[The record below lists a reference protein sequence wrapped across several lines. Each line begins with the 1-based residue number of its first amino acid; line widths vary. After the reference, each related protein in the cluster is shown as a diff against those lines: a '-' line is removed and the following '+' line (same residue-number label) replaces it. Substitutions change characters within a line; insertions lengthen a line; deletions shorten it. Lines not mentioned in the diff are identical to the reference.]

1 MFFRTKLNQYKTCDI
16 FRVGI
21 YERMLLMAK
30 RLVLAEKPSVARDI
44 ARVLK
49 CDKKGNGYLEGK
61 DYIVT
66 WALGH
71 LVTLAD
77 PESYDVKY
85 KSWNLEDLPMLP
97 DHLKLT
103 VIKQSGKQFNAVKSQ
118 LTRGDVNEIIIAT
131 DAGREG
137 ELVARWIIAKAKVNK
152 PIRRLWIS
160 SVTDKAIKDGFAN
173 LKPGKAYENLYASA
187 VARSEADWYI
197 GLNASRALTTKFNAQ
212 LNCGRVQTPVV
223 AIIAKREEEIKHF
236 KAQTY
241 YGIEAQTID
250 KLKLTWQDAQG
261 NSRSFDKDKI
271 DAIVKKLG
279 NANATVTEIERKPKK
294 TYSPGL
300 YDLTELQRDA
310 NKIFGFSAKDTL
322 NIMQKL
328 YEQHK
333 VLTYPRTDSRYIS
346 TDIVGTLTERLKAC
360 GIGEYRLLTNKILK
374 RPIKASKTFVDD
386 SKVSDHHAIIP
397 TEGYVNFSAFNDKE
411 RKIYDLVVKRFL
423 AVLFPAFEYEQLT
436 LRAKINDEKFVASGK
451 TILSSGWKEVYENR
465 FEDDDT
471 SEDLK
476 EQILPRIEKGNT
488 LNVTL
493 IAQTSGQ
500 TKPPARF
507 NEATLLSAMENP
519 SKFME
524 TQNKNLAETLKSTGG
539 LGTVATR
546 ADIIEKLF
554 NSFLMEKKGKDIYLT
569 SKGKQLLDLVPEELK
584 SPTLTAKWEQ
594 KLEAIANGK
603 LKKEV
608 FISEMKN
615 YTKEIVSEIKGS
627 DKKYKHDNISTKSC
641 PDCGKP
647 MLEVNGKKGK
657 MLVCQDRECGHR
669 KNVARV
675 TNARCP
681 QCKKKLEL
689 RGEGEGQIFVCKC
702 GHREKLSAFEAR
714 RKKEGGGKVDKK
726 SVQKYLKQQDKEEEP
741 INNAF
746 ADLLKGMKFD

>member
-1 MFFRTKLNQYKTCDI
+1 MSKSVI
-16 FRVGI
+16 I
-21 YERMLLMAK
+21 
-30 RLVLAEKPSVARDI
+30 AEKPSVARDI

-49 CDKKGNGYLEGK
+49 CDKKGNGYLEGSK
-61 DYIVT
+61 YIVT

-85 KSWNLEDLPMLP
+85 KKWNLEDLPMLP
-97 DHLKLT
+97 ERLKLT
-103 VIKQSGKQFNAVKSQ
+103 VIKQTGKQFNAVKSQ
-118 LTRGDVNEIIIAT
+118 LLRKDVTEIIVAT

-137 ELVARWIIAKAKVNK
+137 ELVARWIIDKVRINK
-152 PIRRLWIS
+152 PIKRLWIS

-173 LKPGKAYENLYASA
+173 LKPGKAYDNLYASA

-197 GLNASRALTTKFNAQ
+197 GLNATRALTTRFNAQ
-212 LNCGRVQTPVV
+212 LNCGRVQTPTV
-223 AIIAKREEEIKHF
+223 AMIANREDEIKNF

-241 YGIEAQTID
+241 YGIEAQTTNQ
-250 KLKLTWQDAQG
+250 LKLTWQDANG
-261 NSRSFDKDKI
+261 NSRSFNKEKI
-271 DAIVKKLG
+271 DGIVKDLDKH
-279 NANATVTEIERKPKK
+279 NATVVEIDKK
-294 TYSPGL
+294 QKKSFSPGL

-310 NKIFGFSAKDTL
+310 NKKFGYSAKETL

-346 TDIVGTLTERLKAC
+346 SDIVGTLPERLKAC
-360 GIGEYRLLTNKILK
+360 GVGEYRSLAHKVLQKPLKANK
-374 RPIKASKTFVDD
+374 SFVDD

-397 TEGYVNFSAFNDKE
+397 TEGYVNFSAFTDKE

-436 LRAKINDEKFVASGK
+436 LRTKVGNETFIARGK
-451 TILSSGWKEVYENR
+451 TILHAGWKEVYENR
-465 FEDDDT
+465 FEDDDVT
-471 SEDLK
+471 DDVK
-476 EQILPRIEKGNT
+476 EQLLPRIEKGDT
-488 LNVTL
+488 LTVKL
-493 IAQTSGQ
+493 IMQTSGQ
-500 TKPPARF
+500 TKAPARF

-519 SKFME
+519 TKYMD
-524 TQNKNLAETLKSTGG
+524 TQNKQLADTLKSTGG

-546 ADIIEKLF
+546 ADIIDKLF
-554 NSFLMEKKGKDIYLT
+554 NSFLIEKRGKDIHIT
-569 SKGKQLLDLVPEELK
+569 SKGRQLLDLVPEELK
-584 SPTLTAKWEQ
+584 SPTLTGEWEQ
-594 KLEAIANGK
+594 KLEAIAKGK

-615 YTKEIVSEIKGS
+615 YTKEIVSEIKSS

-669 KNVARV
+669 KNVSRT

-689 RGEGEGQIFVCKC
+689 RGEGAGQIFACKC
-702 GHREKLSAFEAR
+702 GYREKLSTFQER
-714 RKKEGGGKVDKK
+714 RKKESGNKADKRD
-726 SVQKYLKQQDKEEEP
+726 VQKYMKQQNKEEEP
-741 INNAF
+741 LNNPF
-746 ADLLKGMKFD
+746 AEALKKLKFD

>member
-1 MFFRTKLNQYKTCDI
+1 MSKSVVI
-16 FRVGI
+16 
-21 YERMLLMAK
+21 
-30 RLVLAEKPSVARDI
+30 AEKPSVARDI
-44 ARVLK
+44 ARILK
-49 CDKKGNGYLEGK
+49 CDKKGNGYLEGSK
-61 DYIVT
+61 YIVT

-85 KSWNLEDLPMLP
+85 KQWNLEDLPMLP
-97 DHLKLT
+97 ERLKLT
-103 VIKQSGKQFNAVKSQ
+103 VIKQTGKQFNAVKSQ
-118 LTRGDVNEIIIAT
+118 LLRKDVNEIIVAT

-137 ELVARWIIAKAKVNK
+137 ELVARWIIDKVKLNK
-152 PIRRLWIS
+152 PIKRLWIS

-173 LKPGKAYENLYASA
+173 LKPGKAYDNLYASA

-197 GLNASRALTTKFNAQ
+197 GLNATRALTTRFNAQ
-212 LNCGRVQTPVV
+212 LNCGRVQTPTV
-223 AIIAKREEEIKHF
+223 AMIASREDEIKNF

-241 YGIEAQTID
+241 YGIEAQTME
-250 KLKLTWQDAQG
+250 KLKLTWQDANG
-261 NSRSFDKDKI
+261 NSRSFNKEKI
-271 DAIVKKLG
+271 DGIVKGLDKQH
-279 NANATVTEIERKPKK
+279 ATVVEIDKK
-294 TYSPGL
+294 QKKSFSPGL

-310 NKIFGFSAKDTL
+310 NKKFGYSAKETL

-346 TDIVGTLTERLKAC
+346 SDIVETLPERLKAC
-360 GIGEYRLLTNKILK
+360 GVGEYRPLAHKVLQK
-374 RPIKASKTFVDD
+374 PIKANKSFVDD

-397 TEGYVNFSAFNDKE
+397 TEGYVNFSAFTDKE

-436 LRAKINDEKFVASGK
+436 LHTKVGSETFIARGK
-451 TILSSGWKEVYENR
+451 TILHAGWKEVYENR
-465 FEDDDT
+465 FEDDDVT
-471 SEDLK
+471 DDVK
-476 EQILPRIEKGNT
+476 EQLLPHIEKGDT
-488 LNVTL
+488 LTVKL
-493 IAQTSGQ
+493 IMQTSGQ
-500 TKPPARF
+500 TKAPARF

-519 SKFME
+519 TKYMD
-524 TQNKNLAETLKSTGG
+524 TQNKQLADTLKSTGG

-546 ADIIEKLF
+546 ADIIDKLF
-554 NSFLMEKKGKDIYLT
+554 NSFLIEKRGKDIHIT
-569 SKGKQLLDLVPEELK
+569 SKGRQLLDLVPEELK
-584 SPTLTAKWEQ
+584 SPTLTGEWEQ
-594 KLEAIANGK
+594 KLEAIAKGK

-615 YTKEIVSEIKGS
+615 YTKEIVSEIKSS

-669 KNVARV
+669 KNVSRT

-689 RGEGEGQIFVCKC
+689 RGEGAGQIFACKC
-702 GHREKLSAFEAR
+702 GYREKLSTFQER
-714 RKKEGGGKVDKK
+714 RKKESGNKADKRD
-726 SVQKYLKQQDKEEEP
+726 VQKYMKQQKKEEEP
-741 INNAF
+741 LNNPF
-746 ADLLKGMKFD
+746 ADALKKLKFD

>member
-1 MFFRTKLNQYKTCDI
+1 
-16 FRVGI
+16 
-21 YERMLLMAK
+21 MAK
-30 RLVLAEKPSVARDI
+30 SVVIDEKPSVARDI

-49 CDKKGNGYLEGK
+49 CDKKGNGYLEGSK
-61 DYIVT
+61 YIVT

-85 KSWNLEDLPMLP
+85 KKWNLEDLPMLP
-97 DHLKLT
+97 ERLKLT
-103 VIKQSGKQFNAVKSQ
+103 VIKQTGKQFNAVKSQ
-118 LTRGDVNEIIIAT
+118 LLRKDVNEIIVAT

-137 ELVARWIIAKAKVNK
+137 ELVARWIIDKVRINK
-152 PIRRLWIS
+152 PIKRLWIS

-173 LKPGKAYENLYASA
+173 LKPGKAYDNLYASA

-197 GLNASRALTTKFNAQ
+197 GLNATRALTTRFNAQ
-212 LNCGRVQTPVV
+212 LNCGRVQTPTV
-223 AIIAKREEEIKHF
+223 AMIANREDEIKNF

-241 YGIEAQTID
+241 YGIEAQTTNQ
-250 KLKLTWQDAQG
+250 LKLTWQDANG
-261 NSRSFDKDKI
+261 NSRSFNKEKI
-271 DAIVKKLG
+271 DGIVKGLDKH
-279 NANATVTEIERKPKK
+279 NATVLEIDKK
-294 TYSPGL
+294 QKKSFSPGL

-310 NKIFGFSAKDTL
+310 NKKFGYSAKETL

-346 TDIVGTLTERLKAC
+346 SDIVGTLPERLKAC
-360 GIGEYRLLTNKILK
+360 GVGEYRPLAHKVLQK
-374 RPIKASKTFVDD
+374 PIKANKSFVDD

-397 TEGYVNFSAFNDKE
+397 TEGYVNFSAFTDKE

-436 LRAKINDEKFVASGK
+436 LRTKVGNETFIARGK
-451 TILSSGWKEVYENR
+451 TILHAGWKEVYENR
-465 FEDDDT
+465 FEDDDVT
-471 SEDLK
+471 DDVK
-476 EQILPRIEKGNT
+476 EQLLPRIEKGDT
-488 LNVTL
+488 LTVKL
-493 IAQTSGQ
+493 IMQTSGQ
-500 TKPPARF
+500 TKAPARF

-519 SKFME
+519 TKYMD
-524 TQNKNLAETLKSTGG
+524 TQNKQLADTLKSTGG

-546 ADIIEKLF
+546 ADIIDKLF
-554 NSFLMEKKGKDIYLT
+554 NSFLIEKRGKDIHIT
-569 SKGKQLLDLVPEELK
+569 SKGRQLLDLVPEELK
-584 SPTLTAKWEQ
+584 SPTLTGEWEQ
-594 KLEAIANGK
+594 KLEAIAKGK

-615 YTKEIVSEIKGS
+615 YTKEIVSEIKSS

-669 KNVARV
+669 KNVSRT

-689 RGEGEGQIFVCKC
+689 RGEGAGQIFACKC
-702 GHREKLSAFEAR
+702 GYREKLSTFQER
-714 RKKEGGGKVDKK
+714 RKKESGNKADKRD
-726 SVQKYLKQQDKEEEP
+726 VQKYMKQQKKEEEP
-741 INNAF
+741 LNNPF
-746 ADLLKGMKFD
+746 AEALKKLKFD

>member
-1 MFFRTKLNQYKTCDI
+1 
-16 FRVGI
+16 
-21 YERMLLMAK
+21 MAK
-30 RLVLAEKPSVARDI
+30 SVVIAEKPSVARDI

-49 CDKKGNGYLEGK
+49 CDKKGNGYLEGSK
-61 DYIVT
+61 YIVT

-85 KSWNLEDLPMLP
+85 KKWNLEDLPMLP
-97 DHLKLT
+97 ERLKLT
-103 VIKQSGKQFNAVKSQ
+103 IIKQTGKQFNAVKSQ
-118 LTRGDVNEIIIAT
+118 LLRKDVTEIIVAT

-137 ELVARWIIAKAKVNK
+137 ELVARWIIDKVRVNK
-152 PIRRLWIS
+152 PIKRLWIS
-160 SVTDKAIKDGFAN
+160 SVTDKAIKDGFSN
-173 LKPGKAYENLYASA
+173 LKPGKAYDNLYASA

-197 GLNASRALTTKFNAQ
+197 GLNATRALTTRFNAQ
-212 LNCGRVQTPVV
+212 LNCGRVQTPTV
-223 AIIAKREEEIKHF
+223 AMIANREDEIKNF

-241 YGIEAQTID
+241 YGIEAQTAD
-250 KLKLTWQDAQG
+250 KLKLTWQDANG
-261 NSRSFDKDKI
+261 NSRSFNKEKI
-271 DAIVKKLG
+271 DGIVRGLDKH
-279 NANATVTEIERKPKK
+279 NATVVEIDKK
-294 TYSPGL
+294 QKKSFSPGL

-310 NKIFGFSAKDTL
+310 NKKFGYSAKETL

-346 TDIVGTLTERLKAC
+346 SDIVGTLPERLKAC
-360 GIGEYRLLTNKILK
+360 GVGEYRPLAHKVLQ
-374 RPIKASKTFVDD
+374 RPIKANKSFVDD

-397 TEGYVNFSAFNDKE
+397 TEGYVNFSAFTDKE

-436 LRAKINDEKFVASGK
+436 LRTKVGNETFIARGK
-451 TILSSGWKEVYENR
+451 TVLHAGWKEVYENR
-465 FEDDDT
+465 FEDDDVM
-471 SEDLK
+471 DDVK
-476 EQILPRIEKGNT
+476 EQLLPRIEKGDT
-488 LNVTL
+488 LTVKL
-493 IAQTSGQ
+493 IMQTSGQ
-500 TKPPARF
+500 TKAPARF

-519 SKFME
+519 TKYMD
-524 TQNKNLAETLKSTGG
+524 TQNKQLADTLKSTGG

-546 ADIIEKLF
+546 ADIIDKLF
-554 NSFLMEKKGKDIYLT
+554 NSFLIEKRGKDIHIT
-569 SKGKQLLDLVPEELK
+569 SKGRQLLDLVPEELK
-584 SPTLTAKWEQ
+584 SPTLTGEWEQ
-594 KLEAIANGK
+594 KLEAIAKGK

-615 YTKEIVSEIKGS
+615 YTKEIVSEIKSS

-669 KNVARV
+669 KNVSRT

-689 RGEGEGQIFVCKC
+689 RGEGAGQIFACKC
-702 GHREKLSAFEAR
+702 GYREKLSTFQER
-714 RKKEGGGKVDKK
+714 RKKESGNKADKRD
-726 SVQKYLKQQDKEEEP
+726 VQKYMKQQNKEEEP
-741 INNAF
+741 LNNPF
-746 ADLLKGMKFD
+746 AEALKKLKFD